1 MYTPSPFCPW
11 HPGDRSDSPRL
22 VYELLDAHA
31 DSERLMR
38 GCPKDQE
45 WHACLGYLLDLQR
58 IAHGILAEY
67 LDA

>member
-1 MYTPSPFCPW
+1 
-11 HPGDRSDSPRL
+11 
-22 VYELLDAHA
+22 
-31 DSERLMR
+31 MR